1 MADTYT
7 EALDQRQLSI
17 LRLAQSMIKE
27 ISNPALDEAY
37 RAARL
42 AILDRDAPRTL
53 TQLDALK
60 KAMTNAYLVELEKGF
75 KPLTEE
81 LGDLSVEEA
90 AFMARTM
97 TEFAPETFALP
108 ADKVVKRYVDNSVM
122 NFAGKNEQAFSWDE
136 YLDTFYATSAKNLR
150 GSVTNV
156 WREQSLT
163 GSLPTLNHYVDRIR
177 LTNNQV
183 NKKDAETIVRSGV
196 THFSTQGR
204 MAFYDDNKDVIEK
217 LYINV
222 TFDNKIS
229 KTCVSISSRYGP
241 GTDGFTMD
249 NQPPEGLPG
258 YHPNC
263 RSGVIAVAIGQ
274 DIEGDRQA
282 IEGRK
287 GKEATDAFKAREDRL
302 RTKSKVTYKGKKDD
316 VLIAKEISAATPIA
330 KFLRDQPAYFVDDV
344 LGKTAGLAFRKGEL
358 DLSQLTTGNLRPKT
372 LAELKLE

>member
-7 EALDQRQLSI
+7 EALDKRQLSI

-60 KAMTNAYLVELEKGF
+60 KAMTNAYLAELEKGF
-75 KPLTEE
+75 EPLTEE

-108 ADKVVKRYVDNSVM
+108 ANKVVKRYVDSSVLQM
-122 NFAGKNEQAFSWDE
+122 HGKRDATFTWDE
-136 YLDTFYATSAKNLR
+136 YLNTFYTSSADNLR
-150 GSVTNV
+150 KSVNEV
-156 WREQSLT
+156 WRSQNVD
-163 GSLPTLNHYVDRIR
+163 GKLPTLNQYVDRIR
-177 LTNNQV
+177 LTNNGV
-183 NKKDAETIVRSGV
+183 NKQQAESIVRTGV
-196 THFSTQGR
+196 AHFSTEGR
-204 MAFYDDNKDVIEK
+204 GAFYQDNEDVIERYY
-217 LYINV
+217 LNV
-222 TFDNKIS
+222 TFDNRVSKI
-229 KTCVSISSRYGP
+229 CVSAGAKYGP
-241 GTDGFTMD
+241 GSKGASWKDIPK
-249 NQPPEGLPG
+249 PPL
-258 YHPNC
+258 HPNC
-263 RSGVIAVAIGQ
+263 RTAIIAVTLGQ

-282 IEGRK
+282 IEGKK
-287 GKEATDAFKAREDRL
+287 GKEAADAFKAREDRL

-330 KFLRDQPAYFVDDV
+330 KFLRDQPAFYIDDV

-358 DLSQLTTGNLRPKT
+358 DLSQLTTSNLRPKT